1 MAISMNNSL
10 EVIPTPS
17 RLLGLECFKAGNLWT
32 PPGNRGVFG
41 GQVIAQA
48 LMAAIKTVDGLELHS
63 THAYFLLPCD
73 SRQSVTYAVERLR
86 EGKSYSTRLV
96 HAIQNSE
103 TIFTLTASFS
113 RPPDPAGGRR
123 WQCSFPENIR
133 SYEESYKDRWA
144 DHVITM
150 GDFGIKLADTEE
162 NKAVFLASNDHVMT
176 GVSGRPQEGQYFSQR
191 ALWLCPQL
199 DGRRM
204 DNNEIR
210 AMIGYMTD
218 SQAIAT
224 SVRTIGLSATSDPC
238 LGMAATID
246 HTIHFY
252 PLPSGYDGSQPI
264 LHIMETQVV
273 DLAIGRGQMVGRV
286 YTQDGV
292 LIATTSQEGVVRAQ
306 KDGVRARKESARL

>member
-1 MAISMNNSL
+1 MNNSL

-17 RLLGLECFKAGNLWT
+17 RLLGLECFKARNLWT

-48 LMAAIKTVDGLELHS
+48 LMAAIKTVDSLDLHS

-86 EGKSYSTRLV
+86 EGKSYSTRIV

-123 WQCSFPENIR
+123 WQRSFPENIR

-144 DHVITM
+144 DHIITM

-162 NKAVFLASNDHVMT
+162 NKAAFLASNERVMT
-176 GVSGRPQEGQYFSQR
+176 AVSGRPQEGQYFSQR

-204 DNNEIR
+204 DDNEIR

-224 SVRTIGLSATSDPC
+224 SVRAIGLSATSDPP

-252 PLPSGYDGSQPI
+252 PLPPGYDGSQPI

>member
-1 MAISMNNSL
+1 MTISMNDSL

-17 RLLGLECFKAGNLWT
+17 RLLGLECFKASNLWT

-48 LMAAIKTVDGLELHS
+48 LMAAINTVDGLELHS

-123 WQCSFPENIR
+123 WQLGFPENIR
-133 SYEESYKDRWA
+133 SYEESLKDLWA
-144 DHVITM
+144 DHILTM
-150 GDFGIKLADTEE
+150 GDFGVKLADTEE
-162 NKAVFLASNDHVMT
+162 NKTAFFAANDRVMT
-176 GVSGRPQEGQYFSQR
+176 SVSGRPQEGAYFAQR
-191 ALWLCPQL
+191 ALWLCPEL

-204 DNNEIR
+204 TGNEIR

-224 SVRTIGLSATSDPC
+224 PGRAIGLSATSEPR
-238 LGMAATID
+238 LGMVATID

-252 PLPSGYDGSQPI
+252 PLPSDYDGSQPI

-273 DLAIGRGQMVGRV
+273 DLASGRGQMVGRV
-286 YTQDGV
+286 YTKEGV

-306 KDGVRARKESARL
+306 KNGVKARTESSRL

>member
-1 MAISMNNSL
+1 MGISMNDSL

-48 LMAAIKTVDGLELHS
+48 LMAAIKTVEGLELHS

-73 SRQSVTYAVERLR
+73 SRKSVTYAVERLR

-113 RPPDPAGGRR
+113 RPPDPTGGKR
-123 WQCSFPENIR
+123 WQRDFPENVR
-133 SYEESYKDRWA
+133 SYEESYEDRWA
-144 DHVITM
+144 DHINNM
-150 GDFGIKLADTEE
+150 SDFGLKVADTEE
-162 NKAVFLASNDHVMT
+162 NKAAFLASNDRVMT
-176 GVSGRPQEGQYFSQR
+176 AVSGRPQDGPYFSQR
-191 ALWLCPQL
+191 AIWLSPHL
-199 DGRRM
+199 DGRPM
-204 DNNEIR
+204 TPNEVR

-224 SVRTIGLSATSDPC
+224 PGRTIGLSATSNPR
-238 LGMAATID
+238 LGMVATID

-252 PLPSGYDGSQPI
+252 PLPPDYDGSQPL
-264 LHIMETQVV
+264 LHIMEAQVV
-273 DLAIGRGQMVGRV
+273 DLASGRGQMVGRV
-286 YTQDGV
+286 YTQSGV
-292 LIATTSQEGVVRAQ
+292 LIATTSQEGVVRA
-306 KDGVRARKESARL
+306 RKEGVKPRREAARL